1 MTDEYQRQVADII
14 ASEPRSSSYTPENPL
29 KLYVKNHRW
38 VTKSDVLSEIEKL
51 QLKGIWRGDDVDA
64 RLAKGAYTD
73 EELGEDFPDDLEVAE
88 VHDDKGVI
96 RYRLWGMNY
105 GVIYLMAGDSLECV
119 AFAAQ
124 HDLEHW
130 TLDQRAIFWAMDR
143 AMRRG
148 DHGFQQGLK
157 FCWWEQKCW
166 DEIAELEPGTA
177 QSHPYI
183 RRQFAGE
190 N

>member
-1 MTDEYQRQVADII
+1 MTDEYQRQVGDII
-14 ASEPRSSSYTPENPL
+14 AAQPRESSYTPAEPMEL
-29 KLYVKNHRW
+29 FVKNRRQPH
-38 VTKSDVLSEIEKL
+38 KLADLAAIEIE
-51 QLKGIWRGDDVDA
+51 QLKRIWRGEDLEA
-64 RLAKGAYTD
+64 RLAAGVCRD
-73 EELGEDFPDDLEVAE
+73 EELGEDFPDDLEVAD
-88 VHDDKGVI
+88 VIDDKGVV

-105 GVIYLMAGDSLECV
+105 GVIFLMAAESLECI

-130 TLDQRAIFWAMDR
+130 HADQRPIFWAMDR
-143 AMRRG
+143 AMGRR
-148 DHGFQQGLK
+148 DHGFGQGSK

-166 DEIAELEPGTA
+166 DEIAALEPGTA

-183 RRQFAGE
+183 RKQFAGE